1 MNETWYQDTNI
12 SHFKNDYTVQDQ
24 SKCEVLII
32 GAGLAGLSLLYHLT
46 KGGVKALL
54 LESNSIASG
63 ASGRNGGFCLSGWSQ
78 DYDILLKYLSIGSV
92 RELENIA
99 SLGVSWMRSKCM
111 QKEYKGTFL
120 GDGVLNCYLTGKVDN
135 IKRQNQ
141 LKNSNLG
148 IYDQFISKENLEK
161 IILSDRYLCAVKKE
175 NAFHFHPL
183 NFMNSLAKECDLLE
197 GKISEN
203 SKLLNYTKENNEF
216 SSRIQTKKGI
226 VNIFS
231 HKLVFA
237 TGGYGGNELKDLRKY
252 WLPIK
257 TFIGVTEPLGNRV
270 NKIFKKNYGVSD
282 NRRAGNYYRILPDKR
297 LSWGRGISAFGNIS
311 TKRIKEQ
318 VSKEIKYFFPQI
330 GGVDI
335 EYVWSG
341 IMAYA
346 RHFMPY
352 IGPVKIGAEDKGV
365 FAITGFGGHGMNT
378 ASGAAILLSE
388 FFIEGKKSYK
398 IFNNFERKW
407 NGGFLGPYVAEL
419 KYKYIQAKDFVDA
432 KRQSKKFST

>member
-1 MNETWYQDTNI
+1 MNETWYQDTNTSQI
-12 SHFKNDYTVQDQ
+12 MNDYTVQDQ

-78 DYDILLKYLSIGSV
+78 DYDILLKYLSIQSV

-141 LKNSNLG
+141 LKNINLG
-148 IYDQFISKENLEK
+148 IHDQFISKENLKK

-203 SKLLNYTKENNEF
+203 SKFLNYTMENNEF

-231 HKLVFA
+231 RKLVFA
-237 TGGYGGNELKDLRKY
+237 TGGY
-252 WLPIK
+252 
-257 TFIGVTEPLGNRV
+257 
-270 NKIFKKNYGVSD
+270 
-282 NRRAGNYYRILPDKR
+282 
-297 LSWGRGISAFGNIS
+297 
-311 TKRIKEQ
+311 
-318 VSKEIKYFFPQI
+318 
-330 GGVDI
+330 
-335 EYVWSG
+335 
-341 IMAYA
+341 
-346 RHFMPY
+346 
-352 IGPVKIGAEDKGV
+352 
-365 FAITGFGGHGMNT
+365 
-378 ASGAAILLSE
+378 
-388 FFIEGKKSYK
+388 
-398 IFNNFERKW
+398 
-407 NGGFLGPYVAEL
+407 
-419 KYKYIQAKDFVDA
+419 
-432 KRQSKKFST
+432 